1 MSKFYVFFAN
11 GFEEIEAIAPVD
23 ILRRAGAEVVTT
35 SIDQPV
41 VNGAHGLQVC
51 HPNDLT
57 ALNITPDDWIVLPGG
72 MPGASNLR
80 GCAWLTEKL
89 LTHAAEGGHIAA
101 ICASP
106 AVVLAS
112 IGLLRGVNA
121 VCYPGFE
128 PQMLEGGANV
138 VDAGVVVDNN
148 ITTAAGPGYAI
159 DFGLS
164 IVEQAFGEAVADKVA
179 ADMLLQ

>member
-23 ILRRAGAEVVTT
+23 ILRRAGAEVVTV
-35 SIDQPV
+35 SVADPV
-41 VNGAHGLQVC
+41 VTGAHGVQVC
-51 HPNDLT
+51 HSNDLAAIT
-57 ALNITPDDWIVLPGG
+57 ITPDDWIVLPGG

-80 GCAWLTEKL
+80 ACRWLTEAL

-112 IGLLRGVNA
+112 LNLLNGVNA
-121 VCYPGFE
+121 TCYPGFE
-128 PQMLEGGANV
+128 PMMEEGGANV
-138 VDAGVVVDNN
+138 VDASVVIDNN

-159 DFGLS
+159 KFGLS

-179 ADMLLQ
+179 SDMLLQ